1 MIDGIYVRIA
11 IVAAL
16 LGVGTFGGCRMQKAI
31 DRPVIERKD
40 EALRQ
45 SAIELSN
52 SAGALRSFAVR
63 VQQIDAIAA
72 ENVGKAIAAKG
83 RAEQAARSAVLD
95 RQATQSR
102 VHTLE
107 QQLSAERDSCIDG
120 RRPIC
125 GVPLQ

>member
-11 IVAAL
+11 IVALL

-40 EALRQ
+40 AALQ
-45 SAIELSN
+45 QAAIDLAN
-52 SAGALRSFAVR
+52 SADALRSFAVR

-83 RAEQAARSAVLD
+83 RADQAARSATLD
-95 RQATQSR
+95 RQAAQAR

-107 QQLSAERDSCIDG
+107 QQLLAERDGCVDG

-125 GVPLQ
+125 GLPLR